1 MATIKMRRLRANM
14 PDEGRNIVLVWED
27 RGNPMKDSE
36 GNIIYTDVLGQ
47 NGKPLPL
54 YKEFSVPVQI
64 PYDLPATTAER
75 TALITALKDQALE
88 VAKIQAQKRA
98 NDMADKGIVRSL
110 VTALNQST
118 GIDFE
123 GTVELTGE
131 T

>member
-1 MATIKMRRLRANM
+1 M

-88 VAKIQAQKRA
+88 VAKVQAQKRA
-98 NDMADKGIVRSL
+98 NDMADKSIVRSL
-110 VTALNQST
+110 VTALNQTT

-123 GTVELTGE
+123 CTVEIPQE
-131 T
+131 